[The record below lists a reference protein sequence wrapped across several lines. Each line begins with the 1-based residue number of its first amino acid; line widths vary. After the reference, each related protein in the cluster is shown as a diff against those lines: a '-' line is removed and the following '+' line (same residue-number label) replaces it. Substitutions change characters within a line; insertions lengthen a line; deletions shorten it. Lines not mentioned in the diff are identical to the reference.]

1 MDMVAVE
8 GQFTFTAETP
18 HLSCATFLM
27 AEPSELISVEVDRVD
42 IDCSGGDFI
51 TVRNPHAAVV
61 CVFSFKADLVFP
73 PLGLEMLPD

>member
-27 AEPSELISVEVDRVD
+27 AEPSELISVEFGRVD

-51 TVRNPHAAVV
+51 TVRKTTRSETKLLFV
-61 CVFSFKADLVFP
+61 CFLC
-73 PLGLEMLPD
+73 